1 MPGTVGTAAPV
12 LVPVELLEFGEGTV
26 AECADEVVGALVA
39 EDAGCSEVVAHRG
52 DVDGH
57 RMGDLQVPVGEH
69 PERGALQSR
78 DLGHFG

>member
-26 AECADEVVGALVA
+26 AEC
-39 EDAGCSEVVAHRG
+39 VAHRG

-78 DLGHFG
+78 DLGHSG